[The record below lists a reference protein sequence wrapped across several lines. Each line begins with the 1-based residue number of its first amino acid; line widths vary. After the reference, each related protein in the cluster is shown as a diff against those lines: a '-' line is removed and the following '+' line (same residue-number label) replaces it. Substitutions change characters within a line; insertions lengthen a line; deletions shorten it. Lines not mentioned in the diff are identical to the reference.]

1 MINIDRTDN
10 ISGIVVVPYH
20 RNRKMTSASGQ
31 WSSSEHLLFE
41 KACVLF
47 GWGRWKDI
55 TNWMGSQGCGRSRDQ
70 VKSHAQKFAQARPH
84 ERKRIGMMIHKPE
97 KRTPSKMSTEEEVV
111 LTPMTAS
118 MAGMMIH
125 KPEKRTPSKMST
137 EKEVVLTPMTASMAT
152 ALMTLKHTFVSTPN
166 IFSP

>member
-1 MINIDRTDN
+1 
-10 ISGIVVVPYH
+10 
-20 RNRKMTSASGQ
+20 MTSASGQ
-31 WSSSEHLLFE
+31 WSSNEHLLFE

-84 ERKRIGMMIHKPE
+84 ERKRIGMMIHNP
-97 KRTPSKMSTEEEVV
+97 RR
-111 LTPMTAS
+111 
-118 MAGMMIH
+118 
-125 KPEKRTPSKMST
+125 EKRTPSKMST

-152 ALMTLKHTFVSTPN
+152 ALMNLKHTFVSTPN
-166 IFSP
+166 IFSPE